1 MTSSEG
7 AFDLLD
13 NFQYIKT
20 RTKIKQMLD
29 GKYEDVLN
37 RYSKELADMRE
48 LFLKEKDNPPIAR
61 NMPENAGKI
70 AWARSITG
78 RIKAP
83 IDKFKTKVKKLQADH
98 FMEVAKKYVDL
109 AKMLDKEYEATIYEN
124 WVKNNR
130 EMVIK
135 KLENNILTASP
146 GQNGKKTYQV
156 NFDPELKVTIRE
168 AKFLSQ
174 IGKDIPATITNI
186 ALQEKDYMRHQD
198 KLQQLLRAYDGAL
211 DGLKPV
217 ECRLLK
223 NEILKLNRFMDKGAE
238 NHNWFSLSIDQYIQ
252 ECKGAIDTF
261 NEKKNTVVE
270 YAKHIDMNVVNLE
283 CAQIIK
289 QLDFER
295 NTPMDIP
302 DFYNYFET
310 YRKK

>member
-1 MTSSEG
+1 
-7 AFDLLD
+7 
-13 NFQYIKT
+13 
-20 RTKIKQMLD
+20 MLD

-83 IDKFKTKVKKLQADH
+83 IDKFKTKVKKLQAPH

-146 GQNGKKTYQV
+146 GHDGKKTYQV

-238 NHNWFSLSIDQYIQ
+238 NHNWFSLSIDQYI
-252 ECKGAIDTF
+252 
-261 NEKKNTVVE
+261 
-270 YAKHIDMNVVNLE
+270 
-283 CAQIIK
+283 
-289 QLDFER
+289 
-295 NTPMDIP
+295 
-302 DFYNYFET
+302 
-310 YRKK
+310 